1 MHTIAKIIT
10 QHIAC
15 VRFFA
20 NTSGICGIELAEIFN
35 SQTLQVIDHELI
47 TK

>member
-1 MHTIAKIIT
+1 MCK
-10 QHIAC
+10 
-15 VRFFA
+15 VFFA
-20 NTSGICGIELAEIFN
+20 NTSGICSTELAEIFN

>member
-1 MHTIAKIIT
+1 MHTITKIVT
-10 QHIAC
+10 QHISS
-15 VRFFA
+15 VRFFS